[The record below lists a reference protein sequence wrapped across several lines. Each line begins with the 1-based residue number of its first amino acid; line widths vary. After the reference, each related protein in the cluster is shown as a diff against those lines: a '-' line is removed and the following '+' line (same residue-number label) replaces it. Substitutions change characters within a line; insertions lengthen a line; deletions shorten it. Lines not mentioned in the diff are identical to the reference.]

1 MIITLDTKRHLRRA
15 ALPLA
20 VLGLTVLGTSTNAT
34 ATPIVTLKTKALP
47 ITGFADTG
55 NIRGAGAVIEVEYTI
70 SGNEY
75 GGFPPPLTGV
85 KYFAPAGAKLHP
97 QGFAGCQPSTLEQ
110 SGPKQCPKKSL
121 AGPPGSASGV
131 VSFGAERVYET
142 LSVQPLFAP
151 DGNLEF
157 YLEGHTPASIEILS
171 TGQVLN
177 ASLPFSLEVVGQVP
191 LIETVPGAPDA
202 SAEQINVKIGA
213 AYKQGKNTISYVT
226 VPKKCIDG
234 GLMVKSQLSFLGGAT
249 AEASYKMPCPR
260 KALATTTR
268 RGS

>member
-1 MIITLDTKRHLRRA
+1 MTIAVHIKRPLHRA
-15 ALPLA
+15 PLALA
-20 VLGLTVLGTSTNAT
+20 VLGLTALGVSANAA
-34 ATPIVTLKTKALP
+34 ATPTVTLKTKALP
-47 ITGFADTG
+47 IAGFPNTG

-70 SGNEY
+70 AGSEY

-85 KYFAPAGAKLHP
+85 KYFAPAGAKLHS
-97 QGFAGCQPSTLEQ
+97 QGFASCQPSTLEQ
-110 SGPKQCPKKSL
+110 SGPTLCPKKSL
-121 AGPPGSASGV
+121 AGPPGSARGV

-171 TGQVLN
+171 TGQVLKT
-177 ASLPFSLEVVGQVP
+177 SPPFSLEVIGQVP

-202 SAEQINVKIGA
+202 SAEKINVKIGA
-213 AYKQGKNTISYVT
+213 AYKQGPSTISYVT
-226 VPKKCIDG
+226 VPKKCVDG
-234 GLMVKSQLSFLGGAT
+234 GLLVKSQLSFLGGAT

-260 KALATTTR
+260 PGLATTTR
-268 RGS
+268 SGS